1 MNKLAPMLLAALLAG
16 GAAQASD
23 SSLSQVDEAPSAGAM
38 AFDLLLVRPLG
49 LVTTVL
55 GTGIFILQ
63 LPFDFGSENSKGK
76 AFDPLVAEPARYT
89 FVRELGSTE

>member
-16 GAAQASD
+16 GAQASD

-63 LPFDFGSENSKGK
+63 LPFDFSNENSKSK
-76 AFDPLVAEPARYT
+76 AFDTLVAEPARYT

>member
-16 GAAQASD
+16 GVAHASD

-63 LPFDFGSENSKGK
+63 LPFDFGSENNKSK
-76 AFDPLVAEPARYT
+76 AFDTLVVEPARYT
-89 FVRELGSTE
+89 FTRELGSTE

>member
-63 LPFDFGSENSKGK
+63 LPFDLGSENSGSK
-76 AFDPLVAEPARYT
+76 AFDTLVAEPARYT